1 MRPLVLPL
9 PGNAELATRLAARL
23 DVELGALHH
32 RRFPDG
38 ETYLRIDSP
47 VDGRE
52 VVLVCTL
59 DRPDDKVVPLC
70 FAAATARELGATRVG
85 LVAPYLAYMRQDARF
100 RPGEG
105 ITSRHFGALLSASVD
120 WIVTVDPHLHRHRSL
135 DEVYSVPSTVVSAAA
150 AVAGWIRATYASP
163 VLVGPDEES
172 AQWVGAVAA
181 RAGAPHLI
189 LEKTRRGD
197 REVAVSVPDV
207 ERWRDRTPILVDD
220 IVSTAQTMV
229 ATVGHLRR
237 AGLAPAVC
245 IGVHAVCVDG
255 AEAALRAAG
264 AARLVT
270 CDTIAHS
277 TNGIELAE
285 PIATAIRAMV
295 ARGGARSPLSSIASA
310 HRRR

>member
-9 PGNAELATRLAARL
+9 PGNAELAARLATRL
-23 DVELGALHH
+23 DVELGALHL

-38 ETYLRIDSP
+38 ETYCRLESP
-47 VDGRE
+47 VEGRDLL
-52 VVLVCTL
+52 LVCTL
-59 DRPDDKVVPLC
+59 DRPDDKIVPLC
-70 FAAATARELGATRVG
+70 FTAATARELGAARVG

-105 ITSRHFGALLSASVD
+105 ITSRHFGGLLSQSID

-135 DEVYSVPSTVVSAAA
+135 DEVYDVPSVVVAAA
-150 AVAGWIRATYASP
+150 PAVAAWIRATYANP

-172 AQWVGAVAA
+172 AQWVGAVATL
-181 RAGAPHLI
+181 AGAPHVI
-189 LEKTRRGD
+189 LEKVRRGD

-245 IGVHAVCVDG
+245 VGVHAVCVDG

-270 CDTIAHS
+270 CDTIPHPS
-277 TNGIELAE
+277 NGIELADR
-285 PIATAIRAMV
+285 IGAGVRSMLAGSS
-295 ARGGARSPLSSIASA
+295 ARGAVTSIASA
-310 HRRR
+310 RRRR